1 MNKDD
6 VIRHLTRHVLDKKQA
21 KMSVDT
27 VFEIIKH
34 GLKRDGKVVI
44 SNFGTFHLKT
54 ARPVTRRNP
63 KRVKRCKFPPG
74 KRSVSNRRKTSCANN
89 LPHLQKAPRITP
101 RGFFTIPKVSTY
113 YNTCLSSIGK
123 SRLAM
128 RTALCVLIFWSKPN
142 TFTR

>member
-44 SNFGTFHLKT
+44 STFGTFHLKT
-54 ARPVTRRNP
+54 ARSVTRRNP
-63 KRVKRCKFPPG
+63 RTGEKVQMPARQKVRC
-74 KRSVSNRRKTSCANN
+74 
-89 LPHLQKAPRITP
+89 
-101 RGFFTIPKVSTY
+101 
-113 YNTCLSSIGK
+113 
-123 SRLAM
+123 
-128 RTALCVLIFWSKPN
+128 
-142 TFTR
+142 

>member
-21 KMSVDT
+21 KMSVDK

-44 SNFGTFHLKT
+44 SNFGSFHLKT

-63 KRVKRCKFPPG
+63 KTG
-74 KRSVSNRRKTSCANN
+74 D
-89 LPHLQKAPRITP
+89 
-101 RGFFTIPKVSTY
+101 KVQVPA
-113 YNTCLSSIGK
+113 K
-123 SRLAM
+123 EKVR
-128 RTALCVLIFWSKPN
+128 FKPSDN
-142 TFTR
+142 ILKN

>member
-6 VIRHLTRHVLDKKQA
+6 VIRPPPRHVLDKKQA

-63 KRVKRCKFPPG
+63 KTGEKVQIPARQKVRFKP
-74 KRSVSNRRKTSCANN
+74 SENILRK
-89 LPHLQKAPRITP
+89 
-101 RGFFTIPKVSTY
+101 
-113 YNTCLSSIGK
+113 
-123 SRLAM
+123 
-128 RTALCVLIFWSKPN
+128 
-142 TFTR
+142 

>member
-21 KMSVDT
+21 KISVDK

-54 ARPVTRRNP
+54 ARPVTRHNP
-63 KRVKRCKFPPG
+63 KTLEKVQVGEKKKVRFKASP
-74 KRSVSNRRKTSCANN
+74 N
-89 LPHLQKAPRITP
+89 LLK
-101 RGFFTIPKVSTY
+101 K
-113 YNTCLSSIGK
+113 
-123 SRLAM
+123 
-128 RTALCVLIFWSKPN
+128 
-142 TFTR
+142 

>member
-21 KMSVDT
+21 KMSVDK

-44 SNFGTFHLKT
+44 SNFGSVHLKT

-63 KRVKRCKFPPG
+63 KTGAKVQVPAKQKVRFKP
-74 KRSVSNRRKTSCANN
+74 SEN
-89 LPHLQKAPRITP
+89 LLK
-101 RGFFTIPKVSTY
+101 K
-113 YNTCLSSIGK
+113 
-123 SRLAM
+123 
-128 RTALCVLIFWSKPN
+128 
-142 TFTR
+142 